1 MVADKI
7 SRMEELPGKALQ
19 KGGKQAAFV
28 RCNKGAFF

>member
-1 MVADKI
+1 MAAGQI
-7 SRMEELPGKALQ
+7 IRLNLRPCKALQ